1 MNSIK
6 IFWDELKS
14 HECERNFLTI
24 IPDKTL
30 KIFVYTYIYLLRTY
44 SYFLPEIITTQ
55 FYL

>member
-55 FYL
+55 LYL